1 MIKKQKYKATVN
13 KNCTVYMANNGGKVH
28 VQIDTFSGKNKVTLT
43 EDTLQEIIELLNSN
57 REAVLNDEYIAS

>member
-1 MIKKQKYKATVN
+1 
-13 KNCTVYMANNGGKVH
+13 MANNGGKVH
-28 VQIDTFSGKNKVTLT
+28 VQIDTFNGKNKVTLT